1 MQMITQNKKKY
12 GVSILDNDDIQERL
26 LEALENLDK
35 VADDLVKTMNKM
47 LSYSSLMLIVLL
59 VIAVVAILF

>member
-1 MQMITQNKKKY
+1 ME
-12 GVSILDNDDIQERL
+12 VSILDNEEKERL

-47 LSYSSLMLIVLL
+47 LSYSSLMLLVLFVV
-59 VIAVVAILF
+59 VIVAILF

>member
-1 MQMITQNKKKY
+1 MN
-12 GVSILDNDDIQERL
+12 DNDIQERL

-47 LSYSSLMLIVLL
+47 LSFCSLMLLVLFAVVVIAIVL
-59 VIAVVAILF
+59 A